1 MDFNVPAADRDG
13 IWEGLMKKISWITLS
28 AGILVMVP
36 LTCALASNGGFG
48 NDGYGMAFGLDGRP
62 EKSGFEFFAACLAL
76 CLVFFLLPVWLLKRH
91 HRPRLVAGGMIPFLP
106 FSASFHLADSGE
118 TIGHG
123 KSVPQGDRDGE
134 LTFRPF
140 SFP

>member
-1 MDFNVPAADRDG
+1 MFPHQIGREKG
-13 IWEGLMKKISWITLS
+13 GEMKKIILAALS
-28 AGILVMVP
+28 AGTLVMVP
-36 LTCALASNGGFG
+36 LAAYALTSNGGFG

-62 EKSGFEFFAACLAL
+62 EKTGFEFFAACLAL
-76 CLVFFLLPVWLLKRH
+76 CLVLFFLPVWLLKRH

-106 FSASFHLADSGE
+106 FSASFHLADSGVM
-118 TIGHG
+118 IG
-123 KSVPQGDRDGE
+123 KRASVPEGRRDGE